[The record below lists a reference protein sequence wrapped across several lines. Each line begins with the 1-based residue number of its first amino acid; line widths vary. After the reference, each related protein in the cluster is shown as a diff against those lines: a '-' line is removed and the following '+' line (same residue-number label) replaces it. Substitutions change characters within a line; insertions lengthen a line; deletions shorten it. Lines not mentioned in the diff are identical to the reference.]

1 MQFDF
6 LTFLIVCPL
15 VFAAGFVDAIAG
27 GGGIISL
34 PAFMIAGLP
43 VHNALG
49 TNKLAAS
56 FGATVSA
63 VRYGMQGY
71 IKYAQVLPAVVF
83 AYAGSSLG
91 SKCALLIDE
100 RIFKF
105 IMLAVIPATAA
116 FLLFRKKIFDEKEPF
131 TVPKTVLISCI
142 ASLTIGFY
150 DGIYGPGTGTF
161 LILLFTN
168 AAHMKLTEANGAA
181 KAINLTT
188 NIASLIVYLLN
199 GVVIFPL
206 GLTAGCFNLVGSY
219 LGTKCFDKGGAKTV
233 RPIML
238 VVMALFFVKII
249 TELITG

>member
-1 MQFDF
+1 MQ
-6 LTFLIVCPL
+6 LTLSMFLIVCPL
-15 VFAAGFVDAIAG
+15 VFLAGFVDAIAG

-63 VRYGMQGY
+63 VRYGKQGY
-71 IKYAQVLPAVVF
+71 IKYKQVLPAVLF

-91 SKCALLIDE
+91 SRCALLIDE
-100 RIFKF
+100 RVFKF
-105 IMLAVIPATAA
+105 IMLVVIPVTAA
-116 FLLFRKKIFDEKEPF
+116 FLIFRKKIFDEKEPF
-131 TVPKTVLISCI
+131 DVKKTVLISC
-142 ASLTIGFY
+142 AVSLVVGFY

-168 AAHMKLTEANGAA
+168 LAHMKLTEANGAA

-188 NIASLIVYLLN
+188 NIASLVVYIIN

-206 GLTAGCFNLVGSY
+206 GLAAGAFNLVGSY
-219 LGTKCFDKGGAKTV
+219 LGTKCFDKGGAKVV

-238 VVMALFFVKII
+238 GVLAAFFIKII
-249 TELITG
+249 TELT

>member
-1 MQFDF
+1 MQLSFI
-6 LTFLIVCPL
+6 TFLIVCPL
-15 VFAAGFVDAIAG
+15 VFLAGFVDAVAG

-34 PAFMIAGLP
+34 PAFLLAGLP

-63 VRYGMQGY
+63 VRYGKQGY
-71 IKYAQVLPAVVF
+71 IKYLQVIPAVLL

-91 SKCALLIDE
+91 SRCALLIDE

-105 IMLAVIPATAA
+105 IMLVVIPVTAA
-116 FLLFRKKIFDEKEPF
+116 FLIFRKKIFEEKEPF
-131 TVPKTVLISCI
+131 SVKKTVSVACI
-142 ASLTIGFY
+142 ASFFIGFY

-188 NIASLIVYLLN
+188 NIASLLVYILN

-206 GLTAGCFNLVGSY
+206 GLAAGAFNLVGSY
-219 LGTKCFDKGGAKTV
+219 LGTKCFDKGGAKV
-233 RPIML
+233 VKPIML
-238 VVMALFFVKII
+238 CVLAAFFVKII
-249 TELITG
+249 VEL

>member
-1 MQFDF
+1 MQ
-6 LTFLIVCPL
+6 LTLSMFLIVCPL
-15 VFAAGFVDAIAG
+15 VFLAGFVDAIAG

-63 VRYGMQGY
+63 VRYGRQGY
-71 IKYAQVLPAVVF
+71 IKYKQVLPAVLF

-100 RIFKF
+100 RVFKF
-105 IMLAVIPATAA
+105 IMLVVIPVTAA
-116 FLLFRKKIFDEKEPF
+116 FLIFRKKIFDEKEPF
-131 TVPKTVLISCI
+131 DAKKTVLISC
-142 ASLTIGFY
+142 AVSLAIGFY

-168 AAHMKLTEANGAA
+168 IAHIKLTEANGAA

-188 NIASLIVYLLN
+188 NIASLVVYIIN

-206 GLTAGCFNLVGSY
+206 GLAAGAFNLVGSY
-219 LGTKCFDKGGAKTV
+219 LGTKCFDKGGAKVV

-238 VVMALFFVKII
+238 GVLCAFFIKII
-249 TELITG
+249 IELAG